1 MRHKL
6 LARCQTPPLSRS
18 RVSELDLAPVSTR
31 PSEEEGRRDAGG
43 AGTLAPPP
51 GVPDGGSSTGSRE
64 GSEDA
69 LVTGSRV
76 TS

>member
-1 MRHKL
+1 MS
-6 LARCQTPPLSRS
+6 RCGGS
-18 RVSELDLAPVSTR
+18 
-31 PSEEEGRRDAGG
+31 RDAG
-43 AGTLAPPP
+43 APT
-51 GVPDGGSSTGSRE
+51 GVPDGDSSTGSRE